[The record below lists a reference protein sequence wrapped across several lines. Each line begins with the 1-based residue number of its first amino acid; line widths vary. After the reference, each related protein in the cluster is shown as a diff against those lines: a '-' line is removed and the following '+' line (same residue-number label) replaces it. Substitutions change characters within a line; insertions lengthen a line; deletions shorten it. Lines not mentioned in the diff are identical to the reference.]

1 MAVRAFIPYPDK
13 RLSVV
18 CDPVEAITDLERGI
32 WRDMFDS
39 MYDMPGVGLAACQ
52 IGITRAL
59 AVVDAGD
66 GKASAVAM
74 ANPKILHASSVMRE
88 HQEGSPN
95 LPGVWAKLERPR
107 AVTVGFMDENGEDVE
122 RDFVGLW
129 ATSVQH
135 QIDHLN
141 GVMFFD
147 RLSKTKRKM
156 LITKSQKLVKKGLI

>member
-1 MAVRAFIPYPDK
+1 MAVRPFIPYPDK

-18 CDPVEAITDLERGI
+18 CDPVEAITDVERGI
-32 WRDMFDS
+32 WKDMFDS

-66 GKASAVAM
+66 GHGEPVAM
-74 ANPKILHASSVMRE
+74 ANPVILHASGVMRE

-95 LPGVWAKLERPR
+95 LPGVWANLKRPR
-107 AVTVGFMDENGEDVE
+107 AVTVAFMDENGEAVE

-135 QIDHLN
+135 QIDHLQ
-141 GVMFFD
+141 GKMFFD
-147 RLSKTKRKM
+147 LLSATKRKM
-156 LITKSQKLVKKGLI
+156 LITKSQKLVKKGLL

>member
-1 MAVRAFIPYPDK
+1 MAVRPFIPYPDK

-18 CDPVEAITDLERGI
+18 CDPVEAITDVERGI
-32 WRDMFDS
+32 WKDMFDS

-59 AVVDAGD
+59 AVVAAGD
-66 GKASAVAM
+66 GHAEPVAM
-74 ANPKILHASSVMRE
+74 ANPVILHASGVMRE

-95 LPGVWAKLERPR
+95 LPGVWANLKRPR
-107 AVTVGFMDENGEDVE
+107 AVTVSFMDENGDAVE

-135 QIDHLN
+135 QIDHLQ
-141 GVMFFD
+141 GKMFFD
-147 RLSKTKRKM
+147 RLSATKRKM
-156 LITKSQKLVKKGLI
+156 LITKSHKLVKKGLL